1 MITVPKAEL
10 FSDILGFCGI
20 FFLTVRFIPALYAEI
35 KYIRNKDY
43 QAINLYFIII
53 EVLAAT
59 CMMSAALLVQ
69 ALPFIL
75 ANLFSLIFYF
85 VIILVHYCIKP
96 FLVKQ
101 ENKNVN

>member
-1 MITVPKAEL
+1 MYISLEL
-10 FSDILGFCGI
+10 LSDIFGFFGI
-20 FFLTVRFIPALYAEI
+20 FFLTIRFIPAIIAEI
-35 KYIRNKDY
+35 RLIRDPNY

-53 EVLAAT
+53 EVFAATFMMLAAI
-59 CMMSAALLVQ
+59 LVG

-85 VIILVHYCIKP
+85 ILITIHYCIKP
-96 FLVKQ
+96 CLIIKN

>member
-1 MITVPKAEL
+1 MFTVPKAEIV
-10 FSDILGFCGI
+10 SDILGFCGI
-20 FFLTVRFIPALYAEI
+20 FFLTVRFIPALYAEL
-35 KYIRNKDY
+35 KYIRNRDY

-85 VIILVHYCIKP
+85 VIILVHYGIKP
-96 FLVKQ
+96 CLVKQ